1 MAVSSERD
9 DISDFAGRD
18 AVVKSRAVAE
28 MLSVTRL
35 HTETDLSL
43 LPLSNGSGILDT
55 TQGGATALPGAYS
68 QGGLS
73 HETQTSK
80 AMRGEKCFR
89 TICGHMYAWKCVTI
103 RLGVDRS

>member
-1 MAVSSERD
+1 MAVSSEREH
-9 DISDFAGRD
+9 ISDFAVRD

-43 LPLSNGSGILDT
+43 LLLSNGSSILDT
-55 TQGGATALPGAYS
+55 TQGGATALPGAYL

-73 HETQTSK
+73 YETQASK
-80 AMRGEKCFR
+80 AMRIEQNVSGLFADTCIDG
-89 TICGHMYAWKCVTI
+89 TV
-103 RLGVDRS
+103 